1 MGIQVSY
8 DGELHK
14 SQSSQGL
21 VVGYLAVESL
31 RESLC
36 ESNLA

>member
-21 VVGYLAVESL
+21 VVGYLALNHFVNRSV
-31 RESLC
+31 
-36 ESNLA
+36 NLT